1 MQCHKSGCALASV
14 IAACLLLSACG
25 GGGLQ
30 PSPSTVSAPPP
41 APPPPPPSPVLDGAV
56 IDVPVAHN
64 ALVYDSVRNVYYASV
79 PGSVIGNGNRIATIE
94 PVTGQVS
101 YSASV
106 GSEPN
111 ALALAADASVLYVG
125 LDGAG
130 EVAKLALPS
139 MRGLGGVKLIIDP
152 ALGQSHAE
160 TITVS
165 PADATVVAVSMAWSS
180 SSPRHAGVALI
191 RDLVMQP
198 KRTQV
203 HTGSNLVAFD
213 GAGTKV
219 YGLNI
224 ETDLGLRRI
233 QVLADGLVQELVV
246 PAGTGFSARTLSFAD
261 NRVIA
266 GHALHNA
273 PDLTADGVISGPSD
287 CVRQRAGTLLLCS
300 GNPDFSTGEAR
311 LLIADS
317 GTFVIKASLLYSAGE
332 PVGVVRKL
340 VEGPAGQIAISYETR
355 FPASVSRIRLFSSAQ
370 LLTPPTP
377 PAVVWPVTSSST
389 VDGQALDVGI
399 THNALVYD
407 SVRNVYY
414 ASVPGSVIGS
424 GNSIAVIDPSTGQ
437 VTHSA
442 PIGSEP
448 HALALAADAST
459 LYVGL
464 DGSGEVVKLAL
475 PSMAELGRV
484 RLLVSSFFDQSRPLA
499 IAVSPVDPSVAAVSM
514 SSYFGTALLR
524 DMVIQ
529 PQRTAFDTNN
539 TVLAFDSTGGTLY
552 GLDDATLRHM
562 QVLADGVSEQAS
574 VAVSGWNA
582 SLAFA
587 NNRVTAGRTLYDA
600 PTLTPAGSISG
611 ASDCSPQRSGT
622 ELLCLGD
629 SSAPGRVLLA
639 SSTTFVI
646 GASLVYATSDQ
657 YSPKRLVQGPAGQIA
672 VDDTWSYFSAPA
684 PKVRLFSSS
693 QLP

>member
-1 MQCHKSGCALASV
+1 MSCHKSGCALASV
-14 IAACLLLSACG
+14 IAACLVLSACG

-30 PSPSTVSAPPP
+30 PSPAPPP

-101 YSASV
+101 YSAPV

-125 LDGAG
+125 VDGSGA
-130 EVAKLALPS
+130 VAKLALPS
-139 MRGLGGVKLIIDP
+139 MRVLGGVKLIIDP

-165 PADATVVAVSMAWSS
+165 PADATVVAVSMAWSG
-180 SSPRHAGVALI
+180 SSPRHAGVALL

-203 HTGSNLVAFD
+203 HPGSNLVAFD
-213 GAGTKV
+213 AAGTKV
-219 YGLNI
+219 YGLSI
-224 ETDLGLRRI
+224 ESDLGLSRI

-246 PAGTGFSARTLSFAD
+246 PAGTDFSA
-261 NRVIA
+261 
-266 GHALHNA
+266 
-273 PDLTADGVISGPSD
+273 
-287 CVRQRAGTLLLCS
+287 
-300 GNPDFSTGEAR
+300 GEAR

-317 GTFVIKASLLYSAGE
+317 RTFVIKASLLYAAGE
-332 PVGVVRKL
+332 PVGVVRKV

-424 GNSIAVIDPSTGQ
+424 GNSIAVIDPATGH

-484 RLLVSSFFDQSRPLA
+484 RLLVSSFFGQSLPQA
-499 IAVSPVDPSVAAVSM
+499 IAVSPADPSVAAVSM
-514 SSYFGTALLR
+514 SSQFGTALLR
-524 DMVIQ
+524 DMVMQ
-529 PQRTAFDTNN
+529 PQRTAFYTNN
-539 TVLAFDSTGGTLY
+539 TVLAFDSAGGTLY
-552 GLDDATLRHM
+552 GLDGGTLRRM
-562 QVLADGVSEQAS
+562 QVLADGVPEQAS
-574 VAVSGWNA
+574 VAVSGWNG

-600 PTLTPAGSISG
+600 PALTAAGSISG
-611 ASDCSPQRSGT
+611 ASDCWPQRSGT

-657 YSPKRLVQGPAGQIA
+657 YSPSRLVQGPAGQIA
-672 VDDTWSYFSAPA
+672 VGDTWSYFSAPA
-684 PKVRLFSSS
+684 PKVRLFSSAR
-693 QLP
+693 LP

>member
-1 MQCHKSGCALASV
+1 MSCHKSGCALASV

-30 PSPSTVSAPPP
+30 PSPTTVS

-101 YSASV
+101 YSAPV

-125 LDGAG
+125 VDGSGA
-130 EVAKLALPS
+130 VAKLALPS

-165 PADATVVAVSMAWSS
+165 PADATVVAVSMAWSG
-180 SSPRHAGVALI
+180 SSPRHAGVALL

-203 HTGSNLVAFD
+203 HPGSNLVAFD
-213 GAGTKV
+213 AAGTKV
-219 YGLNI
+219 YGLSI
-224 ETDLGLRRI
+224 EGDLGLRRI

-246 PAGTGFSARTLSFAD
+246 PAGTGFSARALSFAD

-287 CVRQRAGTLLLCS
+287 CVRQRAGTLLLCF
-300 GNPDFSTGEAR
+300 GNPDFSTGQAR

-317 GTFVIKASLLYSAGE
+317 GTFVIKASLLYAAGE

-355 FPASVSRIRLFSSAQ
+355 FPASASRIRLFSSAQ

-484 RLLVSSFFDQSRPLA
+484 RLLVSSFFEQSRALA
-499 IAVSPVDPSVAAVSM
+499 IAVSPTDPSVAAVSM
-514 SSYFGTALLR
+514 SSQFGTALLR

-529 PQRTAFDTNN
+529 PQRTAFYTNN
-539 TVLAFDSTGGTLY
+539 AVLAFDSTGGTLY
-552 GLDDATLRHM
+552 GLEETTLRRM

-600 PTLTPAGSISG
+600 PALAAAGSISG

-622 ELLCLGD
+622 GLLCLGD
-629 SSAPGRVLLA
+629 TSAPGRVLLA

-657 YSPKRLVQGPAGQIA
+657 YSPSRLVQGPAGQIA
-672 VDDTWSYFSAPA
+672 VGDTWSYFSAPA
-684 PKVRLFSSS
+684 PKLRLFSSS

>member
-1 MQCHKSGCALASV
+1 
-14 IAACLLLSACG
+14 
-25 GGGLQ
+25 
-30 PSPSTVSAPPP
+30 
-41 APPPPPPSPVLDGAV
+41 
-56 IDVPVAHN
+56 
-64 ALVYDSVRNVYYASV
+64 VYDSVRNVYYASV

-125 LDGAG
+125 LDGSG
-130 EVAKLALPS
+130 SVAKLALPS

-180 SSPRHAGVALI
+180 SSPRHAGVALL

-203 HTGSNLVAFD
+203 HTGGNLVAFD
-213 GAGTKV
+213 AGGTKV
-219 YGLNI
+219 YGLSI
-224 ETDLGLRRI
+224 EGDLGLRRI
-233 QVLADGLVQELVV
+233 RVLADGLVEELVV
-246 PAGTGFSARTLSFAD
+246 PAGTGFSARALSFAD

-273 PDLTADGVISGPSD
+273 PDLTADGVISAGPTD
-287 CVRQRAGTLLLCS
+287 CVRQRAGTLLLCV
-300 GNPDFSTGEAR
+300 GNPDFSSGEAR

-424 GNSIAVIDPSTGQ
+424 GNSIAVIEPSTGQ

-484 RLLVSSFFDQSRPLA
+484 RLLLSSFFDQSRPLA
-499 IAVSPVDPSVAAVSM
+499 IAVSPADPSVAAVSM
-514 SSYFGTALLR
+514 SSQFGTALLR

-529 PQRTAFDTNN
+529 PQRTAFYTNN
-539 TVLAFDSTGGTLY
+539 AVLAFDLTGGTLY
-552 GLDDATLRHM
+552 GLEETTLRRM

-600 PTLTPAGSISG
+600 PALAAAGSISG
-611 ASDCSPQRSGT
+611 ASDCWPQRSGT
-622 ELLCLGD
+622 GLLCLGD
-629 SSAPGRVLLA
+629 TSAPGRVLLA
-639 SSTTFVI
+639 SSTTFAI

-657 YSPKRLVQGPAGQIA
+657 YSPKGLVQGPAGQIA
-672 VDDTWSYFSAPA
+672 IDDTWYYFSAPA
-684 PKVRLFSSS
+684 PKLRLFSSA